1 MQGSAWKI
9 LFLALESAL
18 LFLFVHG
25 ILIASTAPY
34 LDPANVQCQG
44 ELVCTTSTLWNVG
57 LCGGKRGVGKDQ
69 YFKTERRLL
78 SVFFPSFFS
87 NTASSYFRTVE
98 PLLTLSGFQNSMT
111 HKHQSDECR
120 AEQRL

>member
-9 LFLALESAL
+9 LFLALECAL

-44 ELVCTTSTLWNVG
+44 ELVCTTSTLRNVIQCVHVG
-57 LCGGKRGVGKDQ
+57 LCGAKRGVGKDQ
-69 YFKTERRLL
+69 YFKTERQRLL
-78 SVFFPSFFS
+78 SVFFPSFF
-87 NTASSYFRTVE
+87 FFFQI
-98 PLLTLSGFQNSMT
+98 PLFIISEL
-111 HKHQSDECR
+111 
-120 AEQRL
+120 